1 MRYGFQEYHP
11 AALLEGHLHMGD
23 PGPAGKE
30 IRINSRYLERGGKP
44 WIGIMGEYH
53 FVRDHRENWPAEL
66 RKMKAGGITIVG
78 TYVFWIYHEEQE
90 GEVDFSGD
98 LDLRAFVQACGE
110 AGLSVFLRIGPWAHG
125 ECRNGGFPDWLLG
138 KPFPLR
144 QDHPGYLSLVR
155 RWYEQIFRQVQGLFY
170 RDGGPIIGVQIE
182 NELVDAP
189 DHLLT
194 LKRLAAEIGFDVPI
208 YTATGWNSRY
218 GAKIPVE
225 EFLPVFGA
233 YVEAPWE
240 AHTDRLPL
248 SWHYVFDPQRNDAAV
263 GKDLIGETDD
273 TGWRLPY
280 ERYPFA
286 TCELGAGLPVSH
298 HRRAVVSGRDAY
310 ALSLV
315 KLGCGNNL
323 VGYYMYHGGTN
334 RIGRLSTLQ
343 ESRATGYPN
352 DYAILNYDFHT
363 CLTQYGEVREQ
374 YRLLN
379 LLHLFVN
386 DFGELLA
393 PMEYVGGMTKAD
405 PDDLRSLR
413 YCMRTDGDGG
423 FVFLSNYQRLAA
435 MEEMRDVT
443 IDTGTVVFPT
453 ISLRSGLS
461 LILPFRIPI
470 AGRMLT
476 YATGQLLCRTEGAVF
491 FLVPNGIP
499 FRMKWEDGEEMTL
512 AAGSTAEIDG
522 LTVVALGTEEARF
535 LRKLSG
541 SVYLGQGVDLYEY
554 EGRICSAELGSY
566 LYRRWTGDGFE
577 EITVERPFR
586 AAMLKRTAV
595 SEPFRPP
602 YEEELNLGGSRRRT
616 WYRIEVTSPEGF
628 VEIPDVCDV
637 SQIYTDG
644 ELAADNY
651 YCGEPWRIPAA
662 LICGKEAYL
671 VLSEWKDDFYREF

>member
-1 MRYGFQEYHP
+1 
-11 AALLEGHLHMGD
+11 MGD

-30 IRINSRYLERGGKP
+30 IRVNSRYLERGGKP

-53 FVRDHRENWPAEL
+53 FARDHRENWASEL

-90 GEVDFSGD
+90 GAVDFTGD
-98 LDLRAFVQACGE
+98 RDLGAFVQACGE
-110 AGLSVFLRIGPWAHG
+110 AGLDVFLRIGPWVHG
-125 ECRNGGFPDWLLG
+125 ECRNGGFPDWLLE

-144 QDHPGYLSLVR
+144 QDHPDYLSLVR
-155 RWYEQIFRQVQGLFY
+155 GWYEQIYRQVRGQFY

-189 DHLLT
+189 EHLLT
-194 LKRLAAEIGFDVPI
+194 LKKLAVEIGYDVPL
-208 YTATGWNSRY
+208 YTVTGWNSRY
-218 GAKIPVE
+218 GARIPVD

-233 YVEAPWE
+233 YAEAPWE
-240 AHTDRLPL
+240 PHTDRLPL
-248 SWHYVFDPQRNDAAV
+248 SWHYVFDPQRNDTAV

-286 TCELGAGLPVSH
+286 TCELGAGLPTSH
-298 HRRAVVSGRDAY
+298 HRRPVVSGRDAY

-323 VGYYMYHGGTN
+323 VGYYMYHGGTH
-334 RIGRLSTLQ
+334 RLGRLSTLQ

-379 LLHLFVN
+379 LLHLFLA

-393 PMEYVGGMTKAD
+393 PMAYVGGMTKAD

-413 YCMRTDGDGG
+413 YCLRTDGEGG
-423 FVFLSNYQRLAA
+423 FVFINNYQRLAV
-435 MEEMRDVT
+435 MEEMRDVE
-443 IDTGTVVFPT
+443 IDTGNVVFPAIT
-453 ISLRSGLS
+453 VRSGLS
-461 LILPFRIPI
+461 LILPYHIPI
-470 AGRMLT
+470 AGRMLA
-476 YATGQLLCRTEGAVF
+476 YATGQLLCRAGDAVF
-491 FLVPNGIP
+491 FVVLDGIP
-499 FRMKWEDGEEMTL
+499 LKLRWEGEEEMTL
-512 AAGSTAEIDG
+512 TAGDIRRCGSV
-522 LTVVALGTEEARF
+522 TVVALGAGEARF
-535 LRKLSG
+535 LRKFSG
-541 SVYLGQGVDLYEY
+541 TVCLGKGVDLYESGG
-554 EGRICSAELGSY
+554 EIRSVEQGSY
-566 LYRRWTGDGFE
+566 SYLRWRGDGFE
-577 EITVERPFR
+577 EVAVERPFQE
-586 AAMLKRTAV
+586 AELKRTAV
-595 SEPFRPP
+595 AEPFLPP
-602 YEEELNLGGSRRRT
+602 YEEELNLGGERRRT
-616 WYRIEVTSPEGF
+616 WYRLEVTSPEGF

-637 SQIYTDG
+637 SQIYADG
-644 ELAADNY
+644 ELVADHY

-662 LICGKEAYL
+662 LLWGREACL